1 MDYLIT
7 YDGWICFLELQ
18 KLNQCITNLGST
30 RILFNLNLIV
40 FSHIHIGWLEG
51 E

>member
-7 YDGWICFLELQ
+7 YDGWMRFLEI
-18 KLNQCITNLGST
+18 KKNSNLGRA